1 MLVLKPR
8 WSEFMQPRRSALY
21 MPGANPRAME
31 KAKTLDCDVVIFD
44 LEDAVAMDAKVTA
57 RNQVAEQV
65 RSGGYARRDL
75 VVRVNGL
82 DTPWGVDDVRA
93 CAQLPVAALLFP
105 KVASLEY
112 VEQINALLAQENPQM
127 RVWIM
132 IETPAGILDLETF
145 AGHPCVDV
153 LVMGTSDL
161 VRELRADHIEDRSN
175 LTYALQRRSV
185 MVARRFGKDILDG
198 VHLDFRNLKTLR
210 TVCEQGKRM
219 GFDGKLDTP
228 WTRSRQLMKSLVM
241 TRRQRFMLERCWKYG
256 SRRKPGQGVA
266 VRRTIDREPS
276 RSGSGACWR
285 TLTLRP
291 AVNSVGSG
299 VRRLLE
305 YERNRRHRALI

>member
-1 MLVLKPR
+1 
-8 WSEFMQPRRSALY
+8 MQPRRSALY

-65 RSGGYARRDL
+65 RGGGYARREL

-127 RVWIM
+127 RAWIM

-175 LTYALQRRSV
+175 LTYALQRSV

-210 TVCEQGKRM
+210 TVCEQGQHM
-219 GFDGKLDTP
+219 GFDGKTLIHPDQIATANEVFGYDEAAAVHARAVLAV
-228 WTRSRQLMKSLVM
+228 WQ
-241 TRRQRFMLERCWKYG
+241 QAQAA
-256 SRRKPGQGVA
+256 GQGVA
-266 VRRTIDREPS
+266 ELDGQLIENLH
-276 RSGSGACWR
+276 A
-285 TLTLRP
+285 
-291 AVNSVGSG
+291 A
-299 VRRLLE
+299 E
-305 YERNRRHRALI
+305 AERVLAYFNAQTNR